1 MRPRE
6 PEGFVMLSRF
16 FQIFCLA
23 FLLAGCSAASGPVVS
38 DGIRYVASQAGTEDY
53 RLDSGDKIRVT
64 VFNEP
69 TLSGEFSVGSEG
81 SVSLPL
87 IGDVTAKNK
96 TPQELAS
103 EVQTRLADGY
113 LREPRVSIEVSA
125 YRPFFILGEVKA
137 PGQYPYASGMTVL
150 NAIATAQ
157 GFTPRADKKV
167 VFVRNVGATNE
178 TAMRLTPNLRVFPG
192 DTIRIGERYF

>member
-1 MRPRE
+1 
-6 PEGFVMLSRF
+6 VLSRF
-16 FQIFCLA
+16 LQLFCVFA
-23 FLLAGCSAASGPVVS
+23 LLAGCSAATGPVIS
-38 DGIRYVASQAGTEDY
+38 SGERYTVADAGSENY

-64 VFNEP
+64 VFNEE

-87 IGDVTAKNK
+87 IGTVLAKNK
-96 TPQELAS
+96 TPDELAG
-103 EVQTRLADGY
+103 EVQSRLADGY
-113 LREPRVSIEVSA
+113 LREPKVSIEVSS
-125 YRPFFILGEVKA
+125 YRPFFILGEVKS

-167 VFVRNVGATNE
+167 AFIRRAGSTSE
-178 TAMRLTPNLRVFPG
+178 ITMKLTPDLRVFPG
-192 DTIRIGERYF
+192 DTIRLGERYF